1 MKNRIKEDWKKF
13 KGNVLLYSGLF
24 VIFISI
30 LTGAVNLLVGL
41 LIAVAYQILLEVIRN
56 RVRKWKLQSAKNT
69 YPFLQQ

>member
-30 LTGAVNLLVGL
+30 LTGSVNLLVGL
-41 LIAVAYQILLEVIRN
+41 LMAVAYQILLEVIRN
-56 RVRKWKLQSAKNT
+56 RVKKWKLQSAKNT
-69 YPFLQQ
+69 

>member
-30 LTGAVNLLVGL
+30 LTGSVNLLDGL
-41 LIAVAYQILLEVIRN
+41 LMAVAYQILLEVIRN
-56 RVRKWKLQSAKNT
+56 RVKKWKLQSAKNT
-69 YPFLQQ
+69 